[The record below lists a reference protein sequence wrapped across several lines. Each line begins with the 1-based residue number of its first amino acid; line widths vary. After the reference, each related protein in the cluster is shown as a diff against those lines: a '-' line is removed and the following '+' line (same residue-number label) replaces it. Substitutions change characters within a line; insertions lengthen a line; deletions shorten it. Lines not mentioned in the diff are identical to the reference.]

1 MLAPLL
7 FVIGFSR
14 RIEPQNVLTV
24 QKRIFRVASVTGAGH
39 STVAIWPFERG
50 SDHVVTQS
58 EKLLLQT
65 QSSDEDLGILQN
77 RWVLVPIG
85 RRKLCQWPT
94 GTLLS
99 KNGKQAMLL
108 FPSDLFLSG
117 LPDRRCRP
125 LCGRGFSPQLII
137 TRDAL
142 NTYRKANLLV
152 NSKCHKIRLP
162 PILLFYVSCW
172 PQRKWQ
178 GNKKTLNSQPSFV
191 IRIWRVFKLNQHYSL
206 TGPGGS

>member
-1 MLAPLL
+1 MLALLL

-14 RIEPQNVLTV
+14 RIEPQNVLTL
-24 QKRIFRVASVTGAGH
+24 QKRIFRMASVAGAGH

-58 EKLLLQT
+58 KKLLLQT
-65 QSSDEDLGILQN
+65 QSSDEDLGDPSKSLG
-77 RWVLVPIG
+77 VSSIG
-85 RRKLCQWPT
+85 RQKLCQWPT

-117 LPDRRCRP
+117 LPGRRCRP

-162 PILLFYVSCW
+162 PILLFYASCW
-172 PQRKWQ
+172 SQRKW
-178 GNKKTLNSQPSFV
+178 
-191 IRIWRVFKLNQHYSL
+191 
-206 TGPGGS
+206 